1 VESADWWHAFEIDV
15 RGTFLCARA
24 VLPAKLARRCGRI
37 VNVASFAGAYRWPE
51 VTAYAVSKAAVT
63 KLTENLAVEAK
74 DAGVRVFAVYPGILQ
89 TGLTAAAMRAETP
102 PDSPGGRVADW
113 FRRQVAAGRDLPPE
127 RAADLIVALARGDGD
142 DLTALVGRAAEIR
155 REDLFT
161 LRLCESAPAG

>member
-1 VESADWWHAFEIDV
+1 
-15 RGTFLCARA
+15 
-24 VLPAKLARRCGRI
+24 
-37 VNVASFAGAYRWPE
+37 
-51 VTAYAVSKAAVT
+51 
-63 KLTENLAVEAK
+63 
-74 DAGVRVFAVYPGILQ
+74 
-89 TGLTAAAMRAETP
+89 MRAEAP

-161 LRLCESAPAG
+161 LRLRESAPAG